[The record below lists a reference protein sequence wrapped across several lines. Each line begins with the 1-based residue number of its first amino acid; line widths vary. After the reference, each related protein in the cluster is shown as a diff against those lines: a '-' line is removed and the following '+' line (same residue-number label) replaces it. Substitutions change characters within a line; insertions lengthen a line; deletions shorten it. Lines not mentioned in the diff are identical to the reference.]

1 VTLMIDPRAGSKELY
16 KPLKAL
22 RLPVRLKQMRFGDI
36 AWTGL
41 GPDGPLSLG
50 IEYKKYDEL
59 LACII
64 DKRLVSHQ
72 IPGLVSS
79 YDRRYL
85 LIEGIARPY
94 RDSSIERFVPFKDRR
109 GDDYGRWH
117 PAFSAITWAMV
128 EKYCATLQEVAEVR
142 VRFTSC
148 RAETIGYIAAHYAW
162 WQKPWEKHHAHL
174 ALPSREDSHPRR
186 LEVLFRR
193 PSVLRRIA
201 SCLPGVG
208 WHKSE
213 LVSKRFKTVSA
224 MVDAGREDWLD
235 IEGIGS
241 KTATAIHRAL
251 RGLGENR

>member
-1 VTLMIDPRAGSKELY
+1 MTLWIDPRAGSKELY

-22 RLPVRLKQMRFGDI
+22 RLPVRMKRMDYGDI
-36 AWTGL
+36 SFYGN
-41 GPDGPLSLG
+41 GPDGRLLWG
-50 IEYKKYDEL
+50 CEYKKYDEL

-72 IPGLVSS
+72 IPGLVAS

-85 LIEGIARPY
+85 LVEGIARPY
-94 RDSSIERFVPFKDRR
+94 RDSSIERFVPFRDRR
-109 GDDYGRWH
+109 GDDYGKWH

-174 ALPSREDSHPRR
+174 SLPAREDSHPRR
-186 LEVLFRR
+186 VEVLFRR

-208 WHKSE
+208 WHKSQDTAR
-213 LVSKRFKTVSA
+213 RFGTVMG
-224 MVDAGREDWLD
+224 MVRASREEWMS
-235 IEGIGS
+235 IPGIGP
-241 KTATAIHRAL
+241 KTAKAIHRAL
-251 RGLGENR
+251 RGLGED